1 MEPPLYQRVKPGFS
15 EIVGENIEVD
25 LDPAGNP
32 VKAKW
37 NFSNSCGLAF
47 SGSPLGDN
55 RKYEIIFSGSG
66 HARIGLTQNDP
77 DHIRDIQEAVR
88 KNQILFVSDVRYHK
102 RQCVVDIMKKDGIGG
117 SKFVTKYKDD
127 NPQIKDLLSSNDV
140 WAVIYLKFGN
150 ITAEIKDKDSGA
162 NLKFHKKRDRNIKP
176 SDSMISLRSPIP
188 FAYAC
193 AEKGISR
200 GQGIRVRVEHIKHM
214 EKKPNSFH
222 LGIGISEK
230 KLKSGS
236 SLDIAPFLF
245 KKLEKDECLGEFFVC
260 ISKKGKFHLCRG
272 DLCIYSKALPTE
284 MNPELPLYV
293 CFEIFRVQIELMDTS
308 YCEHSEAVENPGE
321 EPKST
326 ENIPPETTD
335 PSYVIFEM
343 FNAIRIVDED
353 IKSRK
358 MTPEVRK
365 FSDDLTEY
373 VKHIS
378 LDRSN
383 AEYLTPISTR
393 LAEGEGKPTLTIN
406 DLLKKLEGIEKT
418 IVEQHLERQQDYMK
432 ILEAIKVNREKIAEK
447 RVDSGVFTNHLQNTC
462 ADFIANVDAFP
473 LCDHLL
479 QIGIFHQIQFETILD
494 EHKLSRQDANRSL
507 FRILVK
513 KEYTPEQLRSIW
525 KAFSVT
531 KQDSLLPK
539 LDPS

>member
-1 MEPPLYQRVKPGFS
+1 
-15 EIVGENIEVD
+15 
-25 LDPAGNP
+25 
-32 VKAKW
+32 
-37 NFSNSCGLAF
+37 
-47 SGSPLGDN
+47 
-55 RKYEIIFSGSG
+55 
-66 HARIGLTQNDP
+66 
-77 DHIRDIQEAVR
+77 
-88 KNQILFVSDVRYHK
+88 
-102 RQCVVDIMKKDGIGG
+102 
-117 SKFVTKYKDD
+117 
-127 NPQIKDLLSSNDV
+127 
-140 WAVIYLKFGN
+140 
-150 ITAEIKDKDSGA
+150 
-162 NLKFHKKRDRNIKP
+162 
-176 SDSMISLRSPIP
+176 
-188 FAYAC
+188 
-193 AEKGISR
+193 
-200 GQGIRVRVEHIKHM
+200 
-214 EKKPNSFH
+214 
-222 LGIGISEK
+222 
-230 KLKSGS
+230 
-236 SLDIAPFLF
+236 
-245 KKLEKDECLGEFFVC
+245 
-260 ISKKGKFHLCRG
+260 
-272 DLCIYSKALPTE
+272 
-284 MNPELPLYV
+284 
-293 CFEIFRVQIELMDTS
+293 
-308 YCEHSEAVENPGE
+308 
-321 EPKST
+321 
-326 ENIPPETTD
+326 
-335 PSYVIFEM
+335 
-343 FNAIRIVDED
+343 
-353 IKSRK
+353 

-525 KAFSVT
+525 KAFGVT